1 MEKDARIRL
10 ALGTV
15 QFGLDYGVSNT
26 SGKVDESKVF
36 EILNEAAKINI
47 DTLDTAMLYGN
58 SESVLGRAGVIDF
71 NVVTKLPPI
80 PKQVTN
86 IKTWVI
92 ENINS
97 SLNKLK
103 VDKVYGLM
111 LHRSDDFLGERGFKL
126 YKILCKLR
134 EDRIVNKI
142 GVSIYSPD
150 ELDSL
155 ESSGIKIDIV
165 QAPFNILDRRI
176 ETSGWLGKL
185 KTSGVEIHTR
195 SVFLQGLLLLESNK
209 RNPYFSKW
217 QDCFDEFDKWIKKTN
232 QTPLGACLNFV
243 NSFNEIDKIV
253 VGIETIDQL
262 RKIASSINNSYKAP
276 TPDHLKINDTMLIDP
291 SNWRC

>member
-1 MEKDARIRL
+1 MEKDAGIRL

-58 SESVLGRAGVIDF
+58 SESVLGRAGVSDF

-97 SLNKLK
+97 SLNKLN

-111 LHRSDDFLGERGFKL
+111 LHRSDDFLGEQGFKL

-155 ESSGIKIDIV
+155 ESSGIKIDII

-176 ETSGWLGKL
+176 ETSGWLSKL
-185 KTSGVEIHTR
+185 KMSGVEIHTR

-209 RNPYFSKW
+209 RDQYFSKW
-217 QDCFDEFDKWIKKTN
+217 KDCFDEFDKWIQKTN

-243 NSFNEIDKIV
+243 NSYNEIDKIV
-253 VGIETIDQL
+253 VGVETMGQL
-262 RKIASSINNSYKAP
+262 RKIASSIDNSYEVPA
-276 TPDHLKINDTMLIDP
+276 PDHLQINDTMLIDP

>member
-1 MEKDARIRL
+1 MEKDTGIRL

-47 DTLDTAMLYGN
+47 DTLDTAMLYGD
-58 SESVLGRAGVIDF
+58 SESVLGRAGVSDF

-80 PKQVTN
+80 PKQVIN
-86 IKTWVI
+86 IKTWVVD
-92 ENINS
+92 NINS

-103 VDKVYGLM
+103 VDKVYGLI
-111 LHRSDDFLGERGFKL
+111 LHRSDDFLGEQGFKL
-126 YKILCKLR
+126 YNVLCKLR
-134 EDRIVNKI
+134 EDRVVNKI

-155 ESSGIKIDIV
+155 ETSGIKIDII

-176 ETSGWLGKL
+176 ETSGWLSKL
-185 KTSGVEIHTR
+185 KMSGVEIHTR

-209 RNPYFSKW
+209 RDQYFSKW
-217 QDCFDEFDKWIKKTN
+217 KDCFDEFDKWIQKTN

-243 NSFNEIDKIV
+243 NSYNEIDKIV
-253 VGIETIDQL
+253 VGVETMGQL
-262 RKIASSINNSYKAP
+262 RKIASSIDNSYEVPA
-276 TPDHLKINDTMLIDP
+276 PDHLQINDTMLIDP

>member
-1 MEKDARIRL
+1 MEKDAGIRL
-10 ALGTV
+10 ALETV

-58 SESVLGRAGVIDF
+58 SESVLGRAGVSDF

-97 SLNKLK
+97 SLNKLN

-111 LHRSDDFLGERGFKL
+111 LHRSDDFLGEQGFKL

-155 ESSGIKIDIV
+155 ESSGIKIDII

-195 SVFLQGLLLLESNK
+195 SVFLQGLLLLESSK
-209 RNPYFSKW
+209 RDPYFSKW
-217 QDCFDEFDKWIKKTN
+217 KDCFDEFDKWIKKTN

-262 RKIASSINNSYKAP
+262 RKIASSIDNSYKTP
-276 TPDHLKINDTMLIDP
+276 IPDHLQINDTMLIDP
-291 SNWRC
+291 SNWRY